1 MAAAAA
7 PARSSKQDLSRHS
20 HGTFMAAGE
29 SSTSYVGYPK
39 GKPFLNS
46 ELHRSPEKPIIPY
59 PESNSRAIFS
69 ALKNLQEKIRKLEL
83 QRIQAEENMKTLSKE
98 ATEYKKVVD
107 RQAKSKESSHTD
119 VSKHNN
125 ELLSQLSAAESR
137 CALLEKQ
144 LEYMK
149 QMVRKAENDRTA
161 VLEKQLS
168 VEGDRQLEK
177 HNLQSKLEKLDMLE
191 HEYTNLTTMQAV
203 AEKKIQEMEQKLCE
217 EQRYRKLMQ
226 EKAAQLHSPLRKLSP
241 PKIHLLKRTILPN
254 MSVEVKQKPRS
265 KPFRIKKR
273 PRKKLQKLLALLKG
287 QHRRKC
293 AELPS
298 NPDLQQRV
306 TQMSS
311 DALRKL
317 LKKSQLAHKVRLEK
331 ARQSSLTTQPKLN
344 LQPKTAMLPGL
355 TKASRMST
363 PKTAMSRVS
372 QRSPKR
378 GFLSKAAQK
387 TNEKS
392 ASGEQKRSQSPASLS
407 HTNDSPAMS
416 VPLSGTANS
425 SESSAVLPVISNSS
439 KKSVSFL
446 GSQKLHRKAKS
457 LSLVKGLPKKNVHSP
472 DEQQSLLNKQ
482 VVSNLASAAKTGQ
495 LQSLTSRSETQKLSQ
510 QASCVSK
517 ARLRSPNFRKVN
529 NSI

>member
-226 EKAAQLHSPLRKLSP
+226 EKAAQLQTGLDANRILLRSATQSSRPGKTKKKKSKQMDLKPVHSNHSQGQPHYRLSLSDVPFVAGKSTSPSHSVRANVQHVLHLMKQHNRALCNDRVVNEMPLASKQSSTHKVGNSKRSSLPTATFTHSYEDLEE
-241 PKIHLLKRTILPN
+241 LLLT
-254 MSVEVKQKPRS
+254 
-265 KPFRIKKR
+265 
-273 PRKKLQKLLALLKG
+273 LQ
-287 QHRRKC
+287 
-293 AELPS
+293 EEFE
-298 NPDLQQRV
+298 
-306 TQMSS
+306 QMS
-311 DALRKL
+311 LEYQELIKL
-317 LKKSQLAHKVRLEK
+317 IKEARTSQIKEDLERELDSLVKRMEAKGDQITKVKRHQARLEK
-331 ARQSSLTTQPKLN
+331 LKREL
-344 LQPKTAMLPGL
+344 KTK
-355 TKASRMST
+355 TRST
-363 PKTAMSRVS
+363 
-372 QRSPKR
+372 
-378 GFLSKAAQK
+378 F
-387 TNEKS
+387 
-392 ASGEQKRSQSPASLS
+392 
-407 HTNDSPAMS
+407 
-416 VPLSGTANS
+416 
-425 SESSAVLPVISNSS
+425 
-439 KKSVSFL
+439 
-446 GSQKLHRKAKS
+446 
-457 LSLVKGLPKKNVHSP
+457 
-472 DEQQSLLNKQ
+472 DEQRRDTRTVHGAGEVRL
-482 VVSNLASAAKTGQ
+482 SAAEVLAAPT
-495 LQSLTSRSETQKLSQ
+495 QSEAPTVVG
-510 QASCVSK
+510 AC
-517 ARLRSPNFRKVN
+517 
-529 NSI
+529 